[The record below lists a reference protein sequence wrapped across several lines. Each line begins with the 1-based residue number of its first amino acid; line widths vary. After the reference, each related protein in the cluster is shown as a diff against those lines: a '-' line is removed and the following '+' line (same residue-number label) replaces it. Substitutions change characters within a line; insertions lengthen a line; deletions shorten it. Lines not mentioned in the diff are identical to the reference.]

1 MAYDLEPP
9 LPRTATPTDYTRFK
23 FDTSNVPDKRIVGL
37 LACQRD
43 PLLRSL
49 RTTVHSARKA
59 TIKAPPPPKGKD
71 KVKKSKSPSSDAV
84 PNGESFGESSK
95 EVKGELW
102 EVELLDTVI
111 FPEGGGQPADT
122 GFLHLLNP
130 NGEIETTLVIEG
142 CLRQKLDSVHL
153 VRVPPGVTFQWEE
166 GKEVEVVVDWERR
179 MDHMTIHTSQ
189 HLLSAILDT
198 LSLPTLSWSMHPH
211 PSLECPYVELPRS
224 LTAQEAEDVEKR
236 CNELIF
242 GGRKVWVD
250 VSVQGELG
258 GAADGET
265 PEEREGRT
273 IPKDYDGGVIRHINI
288 QDTDRNACC
297 GTQLPDLSF
306 LSLLH
311 VVPPSTSSN
320 SPTKLYFTS
329 GPRAIRYLTDSSR
342 QLSSVAKVLG
352 RARNEVVKTVEQS
365 ESTKKE
371 AVDSLKSLRGEMGKL
386 LAERAVA
393 EAQSDSG
400 RRVVWVQ
407 RDERSTHDFEFLG
420 NVAAIFTGGLAAS
433 PAQTKRDGDEAAAA
447 SSPLLILTSAAPS
460 GSSATLTP
468 SPTLLMVISSDNE
481 LAKQVNEDIRAALG
495 GPGRVKGGGAK
506 GRYMSK
512 IDGKWGKGEI
522 AAVQGV
528 VDAFRAARE

>member
-1 MAYDLEPP
+1 MAYELEPP
-9 LPRTATPTDYTRFK
+9 LPRTATPSDYTRFK

-43 PLLRSL
+43 PLLRSM
-49 RTTVHSARKA
+49 RTTIHSARQA
-59 TIKAPPPPKGKD
+59 SIKAPPPPKGKD
-71 KVKKSKSPSSDAV
+71 KAKKPKGQSSASSA
-84 PNGESFGESSK
+84 NGNDSESGK
-95 EVKGELW
+95 EDKGALW

-122 GFLHLLNP
+122 GILHLLNP
-130 NGEIETTLVIEG
+130 NGDVETTLVIEG

-153 VRVPPGVTFQWEE
+153 IRVPPRVSVQWDE
-166 GKEVEVVVDWERR
+166 GREVEVVVDWERR

-224 LTAQEAEDVEKR
+224 LSPQEAEDVEKR
-236 CNELIF
+236 CNALIF
-242 GGRKVWVD
+242 GGRRVWVD
-250 VSVQGELG
+250 ISVQGALG
-258 GAADGET
+258 GAEDGET
-265 PEEREGRT
+265 LEEREGRT

-306 LSLLH
+306 LSLIH
-311 VVPPSTSSN
+311 VVPPTTSSP

-329 GPRAIRYLTDSSR
+329 GPRAIRYLTESSR
-342 QLSSVAKVLG
+342 QLSSVAKILG

-365 ESTKKE
+365 EFTKKE
-371 AVDSLKSLRGEMGKL
+371 AVDNLKSLRGEMSKFI
-386 LAERAVA
+386 AERAVQ
-393 EAQSDSG
+393 EAQSDAG
-400 RRVVWVQ
+400 KGVVWIK

-420 NVAAIFTGGLAAS
+420 NVAAIFTG
-433 PAQTKRDGDEAAAA
+433 EIAAA
-447 SSPLLILTSAAPS
+447 STNKSTELTASAVPVLILTSASPS
-460 GSSATLTP
+460 GSSATIAP
-468 SPTLLMVISSDNE
+468 SPTLLMVISSDND
-481 LAKQVNEDIRAALG
+481 LAKKINENIKAALG
-495 GPGRVKGGGAK
+495 GAGRVKGGGAK

-512 IDGKWGKGEI
+512 IDGKWGKAELG
-522 AAVQGV
+522 AVQGV
-528 VDAFRAARE
+528 VDALRDERG

>member
-1 MAYDLEPP
+1 MAYDLDPP

-49 RTTVHSARKA
+49 RTTIHSGKQA

-71 KVKKSKSPSSDAV
+71 KAKKSKGQSSAAVDTDGGDA
-84 PNGESFGESSK
+84 GSSK
-95 EVKGELW
+95 VGADKGALW

-122 GFLHLLNP
+122 GVLHFFNP
-130 NGEIETTLVIEG
+130 NGEVETTLVIEG
-142 CLRQKLDSVHL
+142 CLRKKLDSVHL
-153 VRVPPGVTFQWEE
+153 VRVPSGVTVQWNE
-166 GKEVEVVVDWERR
+166 GRQVEVVVDWERR
-179 MDHMTIHTSQ
+179 MDHMSIHTSQ
-189 HLLSAILDT
+189 HLLSAVLDT

-211 PSLECPYVELPRS
+211 PSLECPYIELPRS
-224 LTAQEAEDVEKR
+224 LSPQEAEDIEKR

-258 GAADGET
+258 GAEDGET
-265 PEEREGRT
+265 QEEREGRT

-297 GTQLPDLSF
+297 GTQLSDLSF
-306 LSLLH
+306 LSLIH
-311 VVPPSTSSN
+311 VVPPSTSSP

-329 GPRAIRYLTDSSR
+329 GPRAIRYLTESSR

-365 ESTKKE
+365 EITKKE
-371 AVDSLKSLRGEMGKL
+371 AVDNLKSLRGEMGKL
-386 LAERAVA
+386 IAERAVE
-393 EAQSDSG
+393 EAQSGSG
-400 RRVVWVQ
+400 RGVVWIK

-420 NVAAIFTGGLAAS
+420 NVAAIFTGGVATDSKSSSAS
-433 PAQTKRDGDEAAAA
+433 API
-447 SSPLLILTSAAPS
+447 LILTSAAPS
-460 GSSATLTP
+460 GSSSTLTP
-468 SPTLLMVISSDNE
+468 SPTLLMVISSDND
-481 LAKQVNEDIRAALG
+481 LAKRVNEDIKAALG
-495 GPGRVKGGGAK
+495 GPGPSRVKGGGAK

-512 IDGKWGKGEI
+512 IDGKWGKVEI
-522 AAVQGV
+522 GALQGV
-528 VDAFRAARE
+528 VDALRAERG